1 MESEIT
7 FRASQVGRLMTD
19 PKLNADKLAG
29 NLGQTAKSYIEEIW
43 LHKEF
48 GYKEEIM
55 TDEMLKGLICEQDSM
70 ELVQQ
75 VLGGEF
81 RVKNRKNFKNDYLI
95 GTPDIVLTDSIEDL
109 KTSFTV
115 KTFFNSEFNSIY
127 YWQGQVYM
135 ELTGVKHF
143 RLIYCLVNTPEEIVL
158 DLEKRLYYK
167 FSCDEDNPHY
177 KLWVEQIRK
186 NHNFDNIPAKNRIKV
201 FEFVYNPEDIEKMYR
216 KIDKAREYYKSL
228 TL

>member
-1 MESEIT
+1 MESEIL

-29 NLGQTAKSYIEEIW
+29 KLGQTAKSYIEEIW
-43 LHKEF
+43 LNNNF
-48 GYKEEIM
+48 GYKEEVM

-75 VLGGEF
+75 VLGGDF
-81 RVKNRKNFKNDYLI
+81 RVKNRKNFKNDYLT

-115 KTFFNSEFNSIY
+115 KTFFNSELNSLY

-135 ELTGVKHF
+135 ELTGKKYF
-143 RLIYCLVNTPEEIVL
+143 RLIYCLVNTPKEIIL
-158 DLEKRLYYK
+158 DLEKRVYYK